1 MTMAKFSTILLL
13 LAVVLVCNVVVGE
26 LAGSPQR
33 RRAAVGDRNST
44 APSMAPTF
52 VYVDGDGEVA
62 SKSDK
67 SKSKGSSKGSK
78 GAKASKSEKYSKKIK
93 ALASHVD
100 EVKEESESKSKG
112 SGKSSKSVKSVGG
125 KSDKSAKSDKSKK
138 SAKGATPIPEDSISS
153 KSSVYA
159 ITYSPTE
166 EIPSPKDLEE
176 LTKMT
181 EKYLEGF
188 MMDFFE
194 KTALTDL
201 DAFLTVMVRD
211 IFVLGQPVIAEFQSN
226 GLFDAD
232 SIFIPVTRELDN
244 LIEDAVAQNEYMELL
259 NDLPK
264 SNPFRGTKTIGFTE
278 SDSDS
283 PEDAFASG
291 DSSSF
296 VKAGVAAAA
305 AGVVVLAA
313 GLAMLKRRRPSFDD
327 EDMQS
332 LSPKSGS
339 EDVTIAG
346 ETASMGV
353 EDAST
358 HFSHWRKNRSLGGE
372 FHDEPLDN

>member
-1 MTMAKFSTILLL
+1 
-13 LAVVLVCNVVVGE
+13 
-26 LAGSPQR
+26 
-33 RRAAVGDRNST
+33 
-44 APSMAPTF
+44 
-52 VYVDGDGEVA
+52 
-62 SKSDK
+62 
-67 SKSKGSSKGSK
+67 
-78 GAKASKSEKYSKKIK
+78 
-93 ALASHVD
+93 
-100 EVKEESESKSKG
+100 
-112 SGKSSKSVKSVGG
+112 
-125 KSDKSAKSDKSKK
+125 
-138 SAKGATPIPEDSISS
+138 
-153 KSSVYA
+153 
-159 ITYSPTE
+159 
-166 EIPSPKDLEE
+166 
-176 LTKMT
+176 
-181 EKYLEGF
+181 

-211 IFVLGQPVIAEFQSN
+211 IFVLGEPVIAEFQSN

-244 LIEDAVAQNEYMELL
+244 LIGDAVAQDEYLELL

-264 SNPFRGTKTIGFTE
+264 SNPFRGTKTIAFTE
-278 SDSDS
+278 SDSDPS
-283 PEDAFASG
+283 EDAFASG

-332 LSPKSGS
+332 LSPKVGS
-339 EDVTIAG
+339 EDMTSAG
-346 ETASMGV
+346 ETCSMGL

-358 HFSHWRKNRSLGGE
+358 HFSHWRKTRSLGGE